1 MGVSVTQRIS
11 KISQPRGG
19 YLKPKDFER
28 IELTNN
34 NALYTEENIHSS
46 LVGLAV
52 DYLTRFML
60 DKDVEKAFAISL
72 LGASLGDFGNI
83 AEKFLTKIKGL
94 DDQSIICACKLVGF
108 DVIYRAGF
116 MGYKPVDEINP
127 DEKTVFNIREMVSRS
142 LAFFEK
148 YGPIMID
155 GFTFEGGYSS
165 TVSAGDGDFLTE
177 DTLWD
182 FKVSTKE
189 PTNKHTLQLLIYY
202 IMGLH
207 SKHKY
212 FQNIKKIAIYNPRLN
227 VVYIK
232 SLDEISIDIIKE
244 IEEKV
249 ICY

>member
-11 KISQPRGG
+11 EISQPRGG
-19 YLKPKDFER
+19 YLKPKDFEK
-28 IELTNN
+28 IELKSNN
-34 NALYTEENIHSS
+34 TLYDEENIHSS

-60 DKDVEKAFAISL
+60 NKDVDKAFAISL
-72 LGASLGDFGNI
+72 LGAKIGNFGDI
-83 AEKFLTKIKGL
+83 ADKFLTKIKGL
-94 DDQSIICACKLVGF
+94 DDQSIIYACKLAGF

-116 MGYKPVDEINP
+116 IGYKPVNEINP
-127 DEKTVFNIREMVSRS
+127 DEKTIFNIREMVSRS

-148 YGPIMID
+148 YGPITVD

-165 TVSAGDGDFLTE
+165 TVSAGDGDFLTA

-182 FKVSTKE
+182 FKVSVKG
-189 PTNKHTLQLLIYY
+189 PTNKHTLQLLMYY
-202 IMGLH
+202 VMGVH
-207 SKHKY
+207 SKHKH

-227 VVYIK
+227 IVYIK
-232 SLDEISIDIIKE
+232 SLDEISTDIIKE